1 MSKGRKHSSLDHN
14 EVFFLAGTIC
24 AQATYYENG
33 FRQRDLKFMIEMFSN
48 WVDLILPDRSLFL
61 HNVQIMRFL
70 EDLVTDGLAKKN
82 GKSKE
87 TRYRLTPAG
96 LVEVTHRL
104 VHRKPSFPLEN
115 FYFVLHAVDAYR
127 PQIEALLKME
137 AKSFPAGLRMELESL
152 LEIKKPIREYI
163 DFLNFELKKLRA
175 RIEDSK
181 QVLQLVKDSRQKKKS
196 TVDIVSEIEKQFPY
210 DLNSQKA
217 LTKFYAEMPTP
228 VSDRILDVGLRK
240 RTEQIWFPLEKVLD
254 LHLQILKSLE
264 TRVGGKS

>member
-1 MSKGRKHSSLDHN
+1 MTKGRKHSNLEHN

-24 AQATYYENG
+24 AQATYFASG

-48 WVDLILPDRSLFL
+48 WIDLILPDRSLFL

-70 EDLVTDGLAKKN
+70 EDLVREGHAKKS
-82 GKSKE
+82 GKSKD

-96 LVEVTHRL
+96 LVQVTHRL
-104 VHRKPSFPLEN
+104 VHRKPSFPIEN
-115 FYFVLHAVDAYR
+115 FYFVIHAVDAYR
-127 PQIEALLKME
+127 PQIEALLKTE
-137 AKSFPAGLRMELESL
+137 AKSFPAGLRMELEAL

-163 DFLNFELKKLRA
+163 DFLSFELKKLRA

-181 QVLQLVKDSRQKKKS
+181 QVLQIVKDSRQKKKS

-217 LTKFYAEMPTP
+217 LTKFYAEMPSP
-228 VSDRILDVGLRK
+228 VADWILDVGLRK

-254 LHLQILKSLE
+254 LHLQILKNLE
-264 TRVGGKS
+264 TRLTSKN